1 MELDTEQQPLKATVV
16 DPTHL
21 KLSRP
26 IPVGTGQVV
35 YVAFFHPEAE
45 QNENSQW
52 QAASRETLSKAYGE
66 NEPDY
71 RAAMVKENNADYQ
84 A

>member
-1 MELDTEQQPLKATVV
+1 MIAAMK
-16 DPTHL
+16 
-21 KLSRP
+21 
-26 IPVGTGQVV
+26 
-35 YVAFFHPEAE
+35 

-52 QAASRETLSKAYGE
+52 QAASRETLARAYGE

-71 RAAMVKENNADYQ
+71 CAAMVKESNAEYQ

>member
-1 MELDTEQQPLKATVV
+1 MILDIDQQPLKATVV

-26 IPVGTGQVV
+26 IPVGNGQVV

-45 QNENSQW
+45 KNENSQW
-52 QAASRETLSKAYGE
+52 QAASRETLAKAYGE

-71 RAAMVKENNADYQ
+71 RAAMVKESNADYQ
-84 A
+84 S

>member
-1 MELDTEQQPLKATVV
+1 MTRDTDQQPVKATVV

-21 KLSRP
+21 KLARP
-26 IPVGTGQVV
+26 IPAGTGQVV
-35 YVAFFHPEAE
+35 YVAFFHTETEA
-45 QNENSQW
+45 NENDPW
-52 QAASRETLSKAYGE
+52 RIASRGTLAHAYGE

-71 RAAMVKENNADYQ
+71 RAAVVKESNADYQ